1 MPLRSSILDVQC
13 LALTVKLPV
22 YYRHEPEL
30 FFISHKSQTVNTAP
44 LSLILY
50 TESPSKYHSFIR
62 SQRGCCGCWFTP
74 SSPLLLT
81 RSSAEEHLTALSD
94 TSLQTFKVHSEIHLK
109 SRLLFGTHSC
119 WSEVDIDTVVRNCS
133 W

>member
-1 MPLRSSILDVQC
+1 MFSDRLSQ
-13 LALTVKLPV
+13 VKLPV

-30 FFISHKSQTVNTAP
+30 FVISFKSQGVNTAL
-44 LSLILY
+44 LSPTVCI
-50 TESPSKYHSFIR
+50 ESPSKDHSFIR

-74 SSPLLLT
+74 SSPLRLT
-81 RSSAEEHLTALSD
+81 CSSAGELLTALSD

-119 WSEVDIDTVVRNCS
+119 WSEERDTEVRTFS
-133 W
+133 